1 MSAPRNDDRNGGRG
15 ARIPHGLLCPRVF
28 RVAALAVFGILVG
41 FVMPFV
47 FRSGPLLLALVVLLL
62 VGGMFMLALV
72 IYQAGRR

>member
-1 MSAPRNDDRNGGRG
+1 
-15 ARIPHGLLCPRVF
+15 
-28 RVAALAVFGILVG
+28 VAALAVFGILVG